1 MLHSTA
7 QLSPDVSSDEG
18 NLAGNTAKKMT
29 PKGKWRP
36 PDRECVVY
44 MYNGSCMHTI
54 YFTHVLYNHT
64 CTCIVVSLVVGPPDT
79 STTITRQDSLLQ
91 GNSLLTLLMY
101 MYCTCTSLIS
111 PLDIIIILVHN
122 VFLMIAH
129 NN

>member
-1 MLHSTA
+1 MLSSTA

-36 PDRECVVY
+36 PDRECVHVHVQWILY
-44 MYNGSCMHTI
+44 AYNI
-54 YFTHVLYNHT
+54 LIFTHVLHVHVSDSS
-64 CTCIVVSLVVGPPDT
+64 IVVSLVVGPPDT

-101 MYCTCTSLIS
+101 MYFIDFTIRYYYYTST
-111 PLDIIIILVHN
+111 
-122 VFLMIAH
+122 
-129 NN
+129 